1 MANAIE
7 DLSKLSFDKKEW
19 ITELKNK
26 ICLTGKLEAED
37 IQIAFDKLLTKNQ
50 IDDVEILSSDSNSVA
65 DEKTILSIYE
75 KFVAEELEERHKLLI
90 DIVKII

>member
-26 ICLTGKLEAED
+26 IYLTGKLEAED
-37 IQIAFDKLLTKNQ
+37 IQIAPARAR
-50 IDDVEILSSDSNSVA
+50 ILSRYFL
-65 DEKTILSIYE
+65 K
-75 KFVAEELEERHKLLI
+75 
-90 DIVKII
+90 